1 MNRKKYID
9 SNPIEQ
15 AEIIYSIGQRCRNLF
30 WGNISR
36 IIMDSNPTSLTE
48 ILSPTQLQLLH
59 VVSTQGP
66 INMTELAKIM
76 AVKLPSMSV
85 MVDRMVNKGWL
96 HRQRSAQDRRKMMI
110 SVSLATKYKLVDIQE
125 VVRQEIIRLI
135 KIIGPETAQ
144 HWCTVLN
151 AIERACRQHSVRDMH
166 TRLNM
171 NVTYHGVNDTD

>member
-59 VVSTQGP
+59 VVSTHGP
-66 INMTELAKIM
+66 INMTDLAKIM

-96 HRQRSAQDRRKMMI
+96 HRQRSAQDRRKMII
-110 SVSLATKYKLVDIQE
+110 SVSPKYKLVDIQE
-125 VVRQEIIRLI
+125 VVRQEIIFLI
-135 KIIGPETAQ
+135 KIIGPETTQ
-144 HWCTVLN
+144 HWCAVLN
-151 AIERACRQHSVRDMH
+151 AIERACRKHSVGICTPD
-166 TRLNM
+166 
-171 NVTYHGVNDTD
+171 